1 MKIPGNAMIALRIP
15 NNIDMVIIAS
25 DEAKSLRMAD
35 KVSSLTPQPEKLKG
49 KKLLNNPVRTY
60 VSESNWRGKKAALAK
75 NMNDKPIRSVES
87 NAVEKYKA
95 MKFILSKS
103 L

>member
-15 NNIDMVIIAS
+15 NNIDMVIMVS
-25 DEAKSLRMAD
+25 EDAKSSRMTD

-60 VSESNWRGKKAALAK
+60 VRESNWSGTKAA
-75 NMNDKPIRSVES
+75 
-87 NAVEKYKA
+87 
-95 MKFILSKS
+95 
-103 L
+103 